1 MRPAISLA
9 PETGTSRWQADDEI
23 GNDELAHDISYVEL
37 LGCQRCDY
45 ERQDVAKPKPAQM
58 AQVSWSTA
66 DVLRRASDTAFA
78 LEAYRRGLTLVGAK
92 RILSGKH
99 YESGKKKHR
108 RKSKRGGAAAKQ

>member
-37 LGCQRCDY
+37 LGCQRSDY

-66 DVLRRASDTAFA
+66 DVLRNASNLAFA
-78 LEAYRRGLTLVGAK
+78 LEAHSRGMKLVAVK
-92 RILSGKH
+92 NILAGGH
-99 YESGKKKHR
+99 ASGKKKHKR
-108 RKSKRGGAAAKQ
+108 QKRKGN